1 MRYAVVT
8 FGCRVNQGDSIRLE
22 EQLIDAGGIQSA
34 PEAADVVLVNTCS
47 VTASADRSARQVV
60 RRLAKSNPAVRIL
73 MTGCYA
79 TRCPDEVAELPQ
91 VFRVVGNNLKEQ
103 IPDLLASSMM
113 GLSTADR
120 FGKGDGACG
129 AAIESSTLSRTFYT
143 LGVQTGCNETCS
155 YCIIPSTRGSG
166 RSVLP
171 DFVESRV
178 TRAAE
183 LGYKEVAL
191 TGVHLGS
198 YGRDLNPASSLFE
211 LLRLLSTH
219 QAQLRFRISS
229 LEPADCTPDIV
240 DLVSSSRRFAP
251 HFHLPLQ
258 HASDKVL
265 RSMCRPYRL
274 SDYRFIVELIRRRLP
289 NAAIGS
295 DVIVGFPGETDKD
308 FQMMSSYL
316 KKSPITYL
324 HVFPYSDRPGT
335 LSTTLGDK
343 VSPSV
348 IRDRARTIREIGA
361 DLTRR
366 FWDSQVGTIRDGI
379 TLKRGR
385 QVITDN
391 YLKVSVESKQPGN
404 EWVAVQIT
412 EAGNTLHGKIV
423 NRTIN

>member
-1 MRYAVVT
+1 VRYAVVT
-8 FGCRVNQGDSIRLE
+8 FGCRANQGDSIRLE
-22 EQLIDAGGIQSA
+22 EQLIDAGGIQCA

-103 IPDLLASSMM
+103 IPELLASSMT

-120 FGKGDGACG
+120 FGNGSGACG
-129 AAIESSTLSRTFYT
+129 AAIESSMLSRTFYT

-171 DFVESRV
+171 AFVESRV

-211 LLRLLSTH
+211 LLRLLSAH
-219 QAQLRFRISS
+219 RAQLRFRISS

-240 DLVSSSRRFAP
+240 DLVSGSSRFAS

-274 SDYRFIVELIRRRLP
+274 SGYRFIVELIRRRLP

-308 FQMMSSYL
+308 FQIMSSYL

-335 LSTTLGDK
+335 PSTTIGDK
-343 VSPSV
+343 VSSAV
-348 IRDRARTIREIGA
+348 IRDRARTIRDIGVG
-361 DLTRR
+361 LTRR
-366 FWDSQVGTIRDGI
+366 FRHSQIGKILDGI
-379 TLKRGR
+379 TLKGGR

-391 YLKVSVESKQPGN
+391 YLKVSIEPGQPGN
-404 EWVAVQIT
+404 AWVAVKIT
-412 EAGNTLHGKIV
+412 EAGDTLRGKIV
-423 NRTIN
+423 NKAIN